1 MSVLL
6 DVHFDQC
13 MSRSF
18 FFKMQVMLKGE
29 TIQKMHTEHQES
41 FAKHEANVKVIQD
54 QEDNIRDLK
63 DEIAI
68 LNTKVN

>member
-1 MSVLL
+1 
-6 DVHFDQC
+6 
-13 MSRSF
+13 
-18 FFKMQVMLKGE
+18 MQVMLKGE

-54 QEDNIRDLK
+54 QEDTIRDLK